1 MDDISERMNLFNKLS
16 RYVEMGIKL
25 ILQGRPAS
33 PQQTAD
39 IVMEEFGC
47 YMADYVQDADGVLK
61 EIRYDRIARA

>member
-47 YMADYVQDADGVLK
+47 YMADYV
-61 EIRYDRIARA
+61 